1 MLEVKKL
8 TVKAENKTILKNISF
23 KLKKGELIVLLG
35 SNGGGKTSLCKSI
48 AGIGGLIIQKGK
60 ISLKG
65 EDITKNDISTRYE
78 KGITY
83 IWQKTP
89 VLKGVML
96 RDLLMEKYPDLS
108 EDEILSEFKTRMKQ
122 LNVLKFFDR
131 GIHDQLSG
139 GESKRLEL
147 FISTLDDEGRVFLF
161 DEPDSG
167 VDSRNVKRIGEYI
180 SSLFE
185 GGKNSGILITHSEKI
200 LEYLDVKRAVVIENG
215 EIVNEGSLKKILD
228 NEVKGGS

>member
-8 TVKAENKTILKNISF
+8 TVKAKNKTILKNISF

-35 SNGGGKTSLCKSI
+35 PNGGGKTSLCKSI
-48 AGIGGLIIQKGK
+48 AGIGDLDVEEGNM
-60 ISLKG
+60 SLKG
-65 EDITKNDISTRYE
+65 KDITKDDISTRYE

-89 VLKGVML
+89 VLKGVL
-96 RDLLMEKYPDLS
+96 LKDLLEEKNPELTG
-108 EDEILSEFKTRMKQ
+108 EEVFTKFKDRMKR

-131 GIHDQLSG
+131 GIHDGLSG

-180 SSLFE
+180 SLLFE

-200 LEYLDVKRAVVIENG
+200 LEYLDVKRAMVIEKG
-215 EIVNEGSLKKILD
+215 EIVNEGGLKKILD
-228 NEVKGGS
+228 DSKKGGS